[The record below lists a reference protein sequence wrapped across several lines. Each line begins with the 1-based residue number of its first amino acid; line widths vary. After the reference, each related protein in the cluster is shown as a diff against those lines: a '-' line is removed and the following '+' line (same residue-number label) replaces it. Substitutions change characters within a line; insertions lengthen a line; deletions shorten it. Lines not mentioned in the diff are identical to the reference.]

1 MISKTERFHG
11 LDAVRG
17 IAMLL
22 GIVLH
27 ASLPYIEGLPKGLWP
42 SDKNTSNIIAII
54 FEFIHIWRMPIFFI
68 ISGFFANLVITR
80 KSLIIWWKNR
90 FLRLVLPAMIFFP
103 IMSLTIPWIFMY
115 GYTGNI
121 NFFFS
126 NEGQPHHLW
135 FLYHLFIFVLFSV
148 FIRFFGLIIY
158 KFFKQINL
166 IVVVDIFNTVKSFLG
181 KHIFDSR
188 FPVLMIFVFFIFNL
202 FSGAELITNPL
213 ASGLYFL
220 FGYRLY
226 KNNLLF
232 DFIKSNWKYYLIG
245 GLTVTIIFFILD
257 TQVSNFAK
265 EDVRWIP
272 WVILKISSAVLLSF
286 SFIGLAED
294 KFSNLNP
301 MVRFI
306 SDSSY
311 WVYLIHLPLVAFI
324 TFFMFKITIFAELK
338 FLVAIILTTAIC
350 LVTYKYLV
358 KSTIIG
364 ILLNGKKLESK

>member
-1 MISKTERFHG
+1 M
-11 LDAVRG
+11 
-17 IAMLL
+17 
-22 GIVLH
+22 
-27 ASLPYIEGLPKGLWP
+27 
-42 SDKNTSNIIAII
+42 
-54 FEFIHIWRMPIFFI
+54 
-68 ISGFFANLVITR
+68 
-80 KSLIIWWKNR
+80 
-90 FLRLVLPAMIFFP
+90 
-103 IMSLTIPWIFMY
+103 
-115 GYTGNI
+115 
-121 NFFFS
+121 
-126 NEGQPHHLW
+126 
-135 FLYHLFIFVLFSV
+135 
-148 FIRFFGLIIY
+148 
-158 KFFKQINL
+158 
-166 IVVVDIFNTVKSFLG
+166 
-181 KHIFDSR
+181 
-188 FPVLMIFVFFIFNL
+188 
-202 FSGAELITNPL
+202 
-213 ASGLYFL
+213 
-220 FGYRLY
+220 
-226 KNNLLF
+226 
-232 DFIKSNWKYYLIG
+232 IG
-245 GLTVTIIFFILD
+245 GLTVTIIFFILN

>member
-22 GIVLH
+22 GIVIH

-103 IMSLTIPWIFMY
+103 IASITIPWIFKY

-135 FLYHLFIFVLFSV
+135 FLYHLFIFVLFSI
-148 FIRFFGLIIY
+148 FIKFFGLIIY

-181 KHIFDSR
+181 RHIFDSR
-188 FPVLMIFVFFIFNL
+188 FPILMIFVFFIFNL
-202 FSGAELITNPL
+202 FTGADLIINPL

-232 DFIKSNWKYYLIG
+232 DFIKSNWKFYLIG
-245 GLTVTIIFFILD
+245 GLTVTIIFFILN
-257 TQVSNFAK
+257 TQASNFAK

-286 SFIGLAED
+286 SFIGLAEQ

-338 FLVAIILTTAIC
+338 FLIAIILTSAIC
-350 LVTYKYLV
+350 LVTYKYFV
-358 KSTIIG
+358 RSTIIG
-364 ILLNGKKLESK
+364 ILLNGKKLGSK

>member
-1 MISKTERFHG
+1 MISETERFHG

-22 GIVLH
+22 GIVIH

-135 FLYHLFIFVLFSV
+135 FLYHLFIFVLFSI

-245 GLTVTIIFFILD
+245 GLTVTIIFFILN

-338 FLVAIILTTAIC
+338 FLIAIILTTAIC

-364 ILLNGKKLESK
+364 TLLNGKKLKSK

>member
-68 ISGFFANLVITR
+68 IAGFFANLVITR

-135 FLYHLFIFVLFSV
+135 FLYHLFIFVLFSI

-166 IVVVDIFNTVKSFLG
+166 IVVVDIFNKVKSFLG
-181 KHIFDSR
+181 RHIFDSR

-245 GLTVTIIFFILD
+245 GLTVTIIFFILN
-257 TQVSNFAK
+257 TQASNFAK

-286 SFIGLAED
+286 SFIGLAEQ

-301 MVRFI
+301 IVRFI

-324 TFFMFKITIFAELK
+324 TFFMFKISIFAELK
-338 FLVAIILTTAIC
+338 FLIAIISTSVIC

-358 KSTIIG
+358 RHTLIG
-364 ILLNGKKLESK
+364 ILLNGKKLGSK

>member
-103 IMSLTIPWIFMY
+103 IVSLTIPWIFKY

-135 FLYHLFIFVLFSV
+135 FLYHLFIFVLFSI
-148 FIRFFGLIIY
+148 FIKFFGLIIY

-181 KHIFDSR
+181 RHIFDSR
-188 FPVLMIFVFFIFNL
+188 FPILMIFVFFIFNL
-202 FSGAELITNPL
+202 FTGADLIINPL

-232 DFIKSNWKYYLIG
+232 DFIKSNWKFYLIG
-245 GLTVTIIFFILD
+245 GLTVTIIFFILN
-257 TQVSNFAK
+257 TQASNFAK

-286 SFIGLAED
+286 SFIGLAEQ

-301 MVRFI
+301 IVRFI

-338 FLVAIILTTAIC
+338 FLIAIILTSAIC
-350 LVTYKYLV
+350 LITYKYFV
-358 KSTIIG
+358 RSTIIG
-364 ILLNGKKLESK
+364 ILLNGKKLGSK

>member
-1 MISKTERFHG
+1 MISETERFHG

-22 GIVLH
+22 GIVIH

-68 ISGFFANLVITR
+68 ISGFFANLIITR

-90 FLRLVLPAMIFFP
+90 FLCLVLPAMIFFP

-135 FLYHLFIFVLFSV
+135 FLYHLFIFVLFSI

-181 KHIFDSR
+181 RYIFDSR

-245 GLTVTIIFFILD
+245 GLTVTIIFFILN

>member
-22 GIVLH
+22 GIVIH

-42 SDKNTSNIIAII
+42 SDKNTSNVIAII
-54 FEFIHIWRMPIFFI
+54 FQFIHIWRMPIFFI

-103 IMSLTIPWIFMY
+103 IVSLTIPWIFKY

-135 FLYHLFIFVLFSV
+135 FLYHLFIFVLFSI
-148 FIRFFGLIIY
+148 FIKFFGLIIY

-181 KHIFDSR
+181 RHIFDSR
-188 FPVLMIFVFFIFNL
+188 FPILMIFVFFIFNL
-202 FSGAELITNPL
+202 FTGADLIINPL

-232 DFIKSNWKYYLIG
+232 DFIKSNWKFYLIG
-245 GLTVTIIFFILD
+245 GLTVTIIFFILN
-257 TQVSNFAK
+257 TQASNFAK

-286 SFIGLAED
+286 SFIGLAEQ

-301 MVRFI
+301 IVRFI

-338 FLVAIILTTAIC
+338 FLIAIILTSAIC
-350 LVTYKYLV
+350 LVTYKYFV
-358 KSTIIG
+358 RSTIIG
-364 ILLNGKKLESK
+364 ILLNGKKLGSK

>member
-42 SDKNTSNIIAII
+42 SDKNTSNIIPII

-103 IMSLTIPWIFMY
+103 IVSLTIPWIFKY

-135 FLYHLFIFVLFSV
+135 FLYHLFIFVLFSI
-148 FIRFFGLIIY
+148 FIKFFGLIIY

-181 KHIFDSR
+181 RHIFDSR
-188 FPVLMIFVFFIFNL
+188 FPILMIFVFFIFNL
-202 FSGAELITNPL
+202 FTGADLIINPL

-232 DFIKSNWKYYLIG
+232 DFIKSNWKFYLIG
-245 GLTVTIIFFILD
+245 GLTVTIIFFILN
-257 TQVSNFAK
+257 TQASNFAK

-286 SFIGLAED
+286 SFIGLAEQ

-301 MVRFI
+301 IVRFI

-324 TFFMFKITIFAELK
+324 TFFMLKITIFAELK
-338 FLVAIILTTAIC
+338 FLIAIILTSAIC
-350 LVTYKYLV
+350 LITYKYFV
-358 KSTIIG
+358 RSTIIG
-364 ILLNGKKLESK
+364 ILLNGKKLGSK